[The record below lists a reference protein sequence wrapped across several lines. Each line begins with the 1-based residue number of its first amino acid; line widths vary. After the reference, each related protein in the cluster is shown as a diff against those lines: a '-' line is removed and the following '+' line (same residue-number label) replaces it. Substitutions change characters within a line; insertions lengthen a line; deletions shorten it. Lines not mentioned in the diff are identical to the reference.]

1 MGVRHGV
8 ERGIRNCIRRGN
20 PSAAGTASRRGPA
33 AASGCTFPP
42 SWRRWAWRRS
52 SITRRTTGY
61 GPGSRLDRPAAPKP
75 RPSQDASD
83 DALSDVQEPEMAV
96 LRGPRVDHRDLAFD
110 DPRGFVDVAAQDRL
124 GPVLLHGAGD
134 GAASHVARPGND
146 VEVAVR
152 RRMTREDRPWLH
164 DRFEAPPNLV
174 LSDLERC
181 AERRR
186 VRAPEA
192 YDRLATDPRL
202 LHVEIY
208 TESVEGVNE
217 CGRVEVPGDHER
229 HHRHSQKKAG
239 GTPRR

>member
-1 MGVRHGV
+1 
-8 ERGIRNCIRRGN
+8 
-20 PSAAGTASRRGPA
+20 
-33 AASGCTFPP
+33 
-42 SWRRWAWRRS
+42 
-52 SITRRTTGY
+52 
-61 GPGSRLDRPAAPKP
+61 
-75 RPSQDASD
+75 
-83 DALSDVQEPEMAV
+83 MAV

-134 GAASHVARPGND
+134 GAASQVARAGND

-181 AERRR
+181 AEGRR
-186 VRAPEA
+186 VRAAEA
-192 YDRLATDPRL
+192 YDRLAPDPRL

-217 CGRVEVPGDHER
+217 CGRVAVPGDRECL
-229 HHRHSQKKAG
+229 HRDSTEQVVDV
-239 GTPRR
+239 PRRLPEVRDVPAR